1 MQIPNTL
8 YDNENSKLE
17 EILRNFFLQFCDLQF
32 CDLQFCD
39 LQIYVELYLN
49 QLKNF
54 D

>member
-17 EILRNFFLQFCDLQF
+17 EILRRKKNLQI
-32 CDLQFCD
+32 CD

>member
-8 YDNENSKLE
+8 NDNENSKLE
-17 EILRNFFLQFCDLQF
+17 EILRRKKNS
-32 CDLQFCD
+32 D
-39 LQIYVELYLN
+39 LQIYVELNLN

>member
-32 CDLQFCD
+32 CDLQ
-39 LQIYVELYLN
+39 IYVELYLN

>member
-17 EILRNFFLQFCDLQF
+17 EILRKIF
-32 CDLQFCD
+32 LQFCD